1 MTTIW
6 RIEARGPMPI
16 IREAGE
22 RLNSA
27 PDPLPVSWSLF
38 EDGSPQ
44 DGRIDILFDHQPEPD
59 EFIAWAGLNED
70 GVAINF
76 GPLPE
81 EDWIAMSLEGLP
93 SVEAGRFLV
102 YGEHVADDLK
112 DGQIGLWI
120 EAGPAFGTGHHGT
133 TKGCLEALDGLAV
146 DGLTPKTCL
155 DLGTGTGLLAIAA
168 AKLWSDVEILATDI
182 DEQSVVETVEN
193 TEKNG
198 VKARIEAVVADGFHH
213 ETLEQAKFDLIFANI
228 LAGPLITLAPGI
240 AERTETDGRIIL
252 SGLLEEQS
260 AKVEAAYNAQDLTLA
275 DKGVIDGWVTLV
287 YKR

>member
-1 MTTIW
+1 MSTIW

-16 IREAGE
+16 IREAGD
-22 RLNSA
+22 RLNTA

-44 DGRIDILFDHQPEPD
+44 EGRIDILFDHQPDAEA
-59 EFIAWAGLNED
+59 FCAWAGLD
-70 GVAINF
+70 VQDVAINF

-102 YGEHVADDLK
+102 YGEHVADDLRA
-112 DGQIGLWI
+112 GQIGLWV

-133 TKGCLEALDGLAV
+133 TKGCLEAV
-146 DGLTPKTCL
+146 DALETSGFAPARVL

-168 AKLWSDVEILATDI
+168 AKLWEACEILATDI
-182 DEQSVVETVEN
+182 DEQSVIETVEN
-193 TEKNG
+193 TAKNS
-198 VKARIEAVVADGFHH
+198 VKHRIEAVVADGFHH
-213 ETLEQAKFDLIFANI
+213 PTLENARYELIFANI

-240 AERTETDGRIIL
+240 AERLVPGGRVIL

-260 AKVEAAYNAQDLTLA
+260 PKVEDAYTGQGLTLTG
-275 DKGVIDGWVTLV
+275 KTIIDGWATLV
-287 YKR
+287 LTQ

>member
-44 DGRIDILFDHQPEPD
+44 DGRIDILFDHQPQAD

-70 GVAINF
+70 GVGINF

-102 YGEHVADDLK
+102 YGEHVSDDLK
-112 DGQIGLWI
+112 EGQIGLWI

-146 DGLTPKTCL
+146 DGLHPKTCL

-193 TEKNG
+193 TDKNG

-213 ETLEQAKFDLIFANI
+213 HTLEQAKFDLIFANI

-240 AERTETDGRIIL
+240 AERTEDNGRIIL

-260 AKVEAAYNAQDLTLA
+260 EKVEAAYNAEGLTLA